1 MKRAA
6 FIAVIISLLL
16 SACKTQ
22 QQAVSLNNDDV
33 YSTPSRQ
40 QAKTTATPV
49 FNQDLTSAL
58 ATNQGVVSHDSLKA
72 NASTLDYSDLSY
84 ANRLQKFQH
93 PQGNTTYFS
102 NTAVDSNYVSND
114 NPNVSINF
122 GYGGGA
128 YDWGMGMGFGMG
140 FGWGYPYWGYGWGYP
155 YYGWGYGWGYPYWGC
170 NCCNYPYW
178 DGGGYYNS
186 YYGPRQSALTTTAYT
201 RTTRGDATTTTN
213 PGNSRPGTSAAAT
226 PRGATAG
233 ATPRGTTAGST
244 PRNAAAVTTQRN
256 PPASQERYHY
266 TRPATSRQGTSSRNP
281 SQGNTSRDTRQQPSP
296 RYVQPGSAP
305 VQRQ

>member
-93 PQGNTTYFS
+93 PQGLS
-102 NTAVDSNYVSND
+102 L
-114 NPNVSINF
+114 I
-122 GYGGGA
+122 
-128 YDWGMGMGFGMG
+128 
-140 FGWGYPYWGYGWGYP
+140 
-155 YYGWGYGWGYPYWGC
+155 
-170 NCCNYPYW
+170 
-178 DGGGYYNS
+178 
-186 YYGPRQSALTTTAYT
+186 
-201 RTTRGDATTTTN
+201 
-213 PGNSRPGTSAAAT
+213 
-226 PRGATAG
+226 
-233 ATPRGTTAGST
+233 
-244 PRNAAAVTTQRN
+244 
-256 PPASQERYHY
+256 HI
-266 TRPATSRQGTSSRNP
+266 
-281 SQGNTSRDTRQQPSP
+281 
-296 RYVQPGSAP
+296 
-305 VQRQ
+305 